1 MILEQFLSPQGI
13 RDKRMRFVASL
24 LMIVASSLLQT
35 YVIQTFM
42 DPCDLLSSGFT
53 GVAILLNRIAGLA
66 GFDFSTSLGILLLN
80 IPAAMFCAGK
90 ISKRFVFLSCVQFTL
105 TSLFLEVL
113 HFPPLF
119 DEMILNVIFGGFL
132 YGFVSVIA
140 LKADGSTGG
149 TDFIAMYVSERF
161 HRGIWEYVFAF
172 NVLILLIFGSMFG
185 WAAAGYSILF
195 QLISTQ
201 TISRYYHRY
210 SQILVEITTK
220 DPEQVAKQFKTYFRH
235 GMTVIPAYGAY
246 SQSNF
251 FLCKSIVSSSG
262 MAGSSTST
270 ACVCSR
276 PKSNRESCCE
286 ACCSAK
292 RRPNSKACS

>member
-42 DPCDLLSSGFT
+42 DPCDLLASGFT

-251 FLCKSIVSSSG
+251 FLCKSIVSSYEE
-262 MAGSSTST
+262 
-270 ACVCSR
+270 
-276 PKSNRESCCE
+276 REVIGRIREVDPECITYTH
-286 ACCSAK
+286 K
-292 RRPNSKACS
+292 VDHFYGRFYRRPIE

>member
-119 DEMILNVIFGGFL
+119 NEMILNVIFGGFL

-251 FLCKSIVSSSG
+251 FLCKSIVSSYEE
-262 MAGSSTST
+262 
-270 ACVCSR
+270 
-276 PKSNRESCCE
+276 REVIGRIREVDPECITYTH
-286 ACCSAK
+286 K
-292 RRPNSKACS
+292 VDHFYGRFYRRPIE

>member
-1 MILEQFLSPQGI
+1 
-13 RDKRMRFVASL
+13 
-24 LMIVASSLLQT
+24 
-35 YVIQTFM
+35 
-42 DPCDLLSSGFT
+42 
-53 GVAILLNRIAGLA
+53 
-66 GFDFSTSLGILLLN
+66 
-80 IPAAMFCAGK
+80 PAAMFCAGK

-251 FLCKSIVSSSG
+251 FLCKSIVSSYEE
-262 MAGSSTST
+262 
-270 ACVCSR
+270 
-276 PKSNRESCCE
+276 REVIGRIREVDPECITYTH
-286 ACCSAK
+286 K
-292 RRPNSKACS
+292 VDHFYGRFYRRPIE

>member
-113 HFPPLF
+113 PFPPLF

-251 FLCKSIVSSSG
+251 FLCKSIVSSYEE
-262 MAGSSTST
+262 
-270 ACVCSR
+270 
-276 PKSNRESCCE
+276 REVIERIREVDPECITYTH
-286 ACCSAK
+286 K
-292 RRPNSKACS
+292 VDHFYGRFYRRPIE

>member
-1 MILEQFLSPQGI
+1 
-13 RDKRMRFVASL
+13 MRFVASL

-251 FLCKSIVSSSG
+251 FLCKSIVSSYEE
-262 MAGSSTST
+262 
-270 ACVCSR
+270 
-276 PKSNRESCCE
+276 REVIGRIREVDPECITYTH
-286 ACCSAK
+286 K
-292 RRPNSKACS
+292 VDHFYGRFYRRPIE

>member
-53 GVAILLNRIAGLA
+53 GVAILLNRIAGLV

-251 FLCKSIVSSSG
+251 FLCKSIVSSYEE
-262 MAGSSTST
+262 
-270 ACVCSR
+270 
-276 PKSNRESCCE
+276 REVIERIREVDPECITYTH
-286 ACCSAK
+286 K
-292 RRPNSKACS
+292 VDHFYGRFYRRPIE

>member
-251 FLCKSIVSSSG
+251 FLCKSIVSSYEE
-262 MAGSSTST
+262 
-270 ACVCSR
+270 
-276 PKSNRESCCE
+276 REVIERIREVDPECITYTH
-286 ACCSAK
+286 K
-292 RRPNSKACS
+292 VDHFYGRFYRRPIE

>member
-1 MILEQFLSPQGI
+1 MILEKFLSPQGI
-13 RDKRMRFVASL
+13 RDKRLRFAASL
-24 LMIVASSLLQT
+24 LMIVISSLLQT

-53 GVAILLNRIAGLA
+53 GVAILLSRISDLM
-66 GFDFSTSLGILLLN
+66 GFHLSTSLGILMLN
-80 IPAAMFCAGK
+80 IPAALFCAGK
-90 ISKRFVFLSCVQFTL
+90 ISKRFTFLSCMQFSL

-149 TDFIAMYVSERF
+149 TDFIAMYVSERY

-172 NVLILLIFGSMFG
+172 NVVILLIFGSMFG

-195 QLISTQ
+195 QFISTQ
-201 TISRYYHRY
+201 TISRFYHRY

-220 DPEQVAKQFKTYFRH
+220 DPETVASQFQTYFRH
-235 GMTVIPAYGAY
+235 GMTVIPAYGGY
-246 SQSNF
+246 SQKNF
-251 FLCKSIVSSSG
+251 FLCKSIISSYEEREVIERIREVDP
-262 MAGSSTST
+262 
-270 ACVCSR
+270 ACITYTHKVDHFYGR
-276 PKSNRESCCE
+276 FY
-286 ACCSAK
+286 
-292 RRPNSKACS
+292 RRPIE

>member
-90 ISKRFVFLSCVQFTL
+90 ISKRFVFLSCVQFPL

-251 FLCKSIVSSSG
+251 FLCKSIVSSYEE
-262 MAGSSTST
+262 
-270 ACVCSR
+270 
-276 PKSNRESCCE
+276 REVIERIREVDPECITYTH
-286 ACCSAK
+286 K
-292 RRPNSKACS
+292 VDHFYGRFYRRPIE

>member
-105 TSLFLEVL
+105 TSLFL
-113 HFPPLF
+113 
-119 DEMILNVIFGGFL
+119 
-132 YGFVSVIA
+132 
-140 LKADGSTGG
+140 
-149 TDFIAMYVSERF
+149 
-161 HRGIWEYVFAF
+161 
-172 NVLILLIFGSMFG
+172 
-185 WAAAGYSILF
+185 
-195 QLISTQ
+195 
-201 TISRYYHRY
+201 
-210 SQILVEITTK
+210 
-220 DPEQVAKQFKTYFRH
+220 
-235 GMTVIPAYGAY
+235 
-246 SQSNF
+246 
-251 FLCKSIVSSSG
+251 
-262 MAGSSTST
+262 
-270 ACVCSR
+270 
-276 PKSNRESCCE
+276 
-286 ACCSAK
+286 
-292 RRPNSKACS
+292 

>member
-53 GVAILLNRIAGLA
+53 GVAILLNRITGLV

-251 FLCKSIVSSSG
+251 FLCKSIVSSYEE
-262 MAGSSTST
+262 
-270 ACVCSR
+270 
-276 PKSNRESCCE
+276 REVIERIREVDPECITYTH
-286 ACCSAK
+286 K
-292 RRPNSKACS
+292 VDHFYGRFYRRPIE

>member
-195 QLISTQ
+195 QLISSQ

-251 FLCKSIVSSSG
+251 FLCKSIVSSYEE
-262 MAGSSTST
+262 
-270 ACVCSR
+270 
-276 PKSNRESCCE
+276 REVIGRIREVDPECITYTH
-286 ACCSAK
+286 K
-292 RRPNSKACS
+292 VDHFYGRFYRRPIE

>member
-66 GFDFSTSLGILLLN
+66 GFDFSSSLGILLLN

-251 FLCKSIVSSSG
+251 FLCKSIVSSYEE
-262 MAGSSTST
+262 
-270 ACVCSR
+270 
-276 PKSNRESCCE
+276 REVIERIREVDPECITYTH
-286 ACCSAK
+286 K
-292 RRPNSKACS
+292 VDHFYGRFYRRPIE

>member
-53 GVAILLNRIAGLA
+53 GVAILLNRIAGLV
-66 GFDFSTSLGILLLN
+66 GFSFSTSLGILLLN

-251 FLCKSIVSSSG
+251 FLCKSIVSSYEE
-262 MAGSSTST
+262 
-270 ACVCSR
+270 
-276 PKSNRESCCE
+276 REVIGRIREVDPECITYTH
-286 ACCSAK
+286 K
-292 RRPNSKACS
+292 VDHFYGRFYRRPIE

>member
-53 GVAILLNRIAGLA
+53 GVAILLNRIAGLV

-119 DEMILNVIFGGFL
+119 NEMILNVIFGGFL

-251 FLCKSIVSSSG
+251 FLCKSIVSSYEE
-262 MAGSSTST
+262 
-270 ACVCSR
+270 
-276 PKSNRESCCE
+276 REVIGRIREVDPECITYTH
-286 ACCSAK
+286 K
-292 RRPNSKACS
+292 VDHFYGRFYRRPIE